1 MKRKIIVLL
10 PLIFTLLLSS
20 CGNKETSATIGPEIF
35 TSVAQTLTAQY
46 TPQEATE
53 TPTPTVEVPTEIVVP
68 TIAVSPTVAYYPTSG
83 TLCDNAAYVSDVTYP
98 DGTNVAP
105 DTDFTKT
112 WKIQNTGT
120 CTWTETYRIKF
131 VSGSQM
137 GGATT
142 EIGQEV
148 KPGETVKVSVD
159 LTSPTTAGTYTG
171 YWQMA
176 NDSGTLFG
184 GYVSVSI
191 YVTASTITVTP
202 TKTGTPTQTPVYI
215 VVTATPLPTETATA
229 TQEPTQ

>member
-83 TLCDNAAYVSDVTYP
+83 TLCDNAAYVADVTYP
-98 DGTNVAP
+98 DGTYVAP

-131 VSGSQM
+131 VSGAQM
-137 GGATT
+137 DGETT

-159 LTSPTTAGTYTG
+159 LTSPSTAGPYTG

-184 GYVSVSI
+184 GYVSVNI
-191 YVTASTITVTP
+191 YVTASTITITP
-202 TKTGTPTQTPVYI
+202 TKSTTPTQTPVYI
-215 VVTATPLPTETATA
+215 VITATTAPTATA